1 MMTVAEA
8 DDKVGSP
15 RVNLYALK
23 EKLHGQLTENQDTEP
38 TRVIEFLLLES
49 LPPDDKSV
57 VVRQMLSRSS
67 SVQEVLWNFSRLK
80 GDKRLTLGQNPHFYV
95 DLPTS
100 QEAYQGGFKTD
111 PVEDF
116 RHADK
121 YYVLFDR
128 PGWVF
133 LKFGKKTRA
142 FGNIW
147 TTGRDSVIIFKGS

>member
-1 MMTVAEA
+1 MMAVAEA
-8 DDKVGSP
+8 EDKLGSP
-15 RVNLYALK
+15 KAFLYAPK
-23 EKLHGQLTENQDTEP
+23 GKLHGRLTNSQYTEP
-38 TRVIEFLLLES
+38 TRVIEFLLIRS

-57 VVRQMLSRSS
+57 VARQMVSRSS

-80 GDKRLTLGQNPHFYV
+80 GDKRLTLRDNPHFYV

-116 RHADK
+116 RNADK

-147 TTGRDSVIIFKGS
+147 TTGPDGAIIFKGS